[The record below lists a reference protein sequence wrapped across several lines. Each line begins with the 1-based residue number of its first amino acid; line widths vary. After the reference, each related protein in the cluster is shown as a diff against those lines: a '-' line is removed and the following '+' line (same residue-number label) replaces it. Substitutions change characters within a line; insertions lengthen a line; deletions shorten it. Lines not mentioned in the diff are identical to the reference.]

1 MQVRF
6 EVFRSSFESWHSL
19 FTQAAAFASQIAPER
34 LITISHSADRTEGVI
49 TVWYWADN
57 DELVQHPSEE

>member
-6 EVFRSSFESWHSL
+6 EVFRSSFESWRSL
-19 FTQAAAFASQIAPER
+19 FNQAAAFATNVSPER

-49 TVWYWADN
+49 TVWYWSD
-57 DELVQHPSEE
+57 DDGHGG